1 MIGKYKY
8 TFFSLIFAVLFVFGC
23 MIAMNYILKL
33 RETKLLTE
41 SGRAEVESPV
51 RAWLELESDKD
62 LVTDD
67 THQER
72 YELTYQQMKE
82 AISHWNSR
90 EGDII
95 HEPVAGQISMGEAIE
110 SGKNWL
116 VEMGFAEVDS
126 DDVQAY
132 SVNATLGVGRKK
144 ETMNTKLEPYYSFWT
159 IHYSNRAME
168 AELLVNA
175 VIGKVWEAKV
185 TIYDDIPKKLN
196 QEDAVAF
203 WEMAGLHV
211 SETDFF
217 ETDVEQTWETYGIED
232 RALYVRIDYSHFTLN
247 ENSIVDYSTA
257 DIFHEEYV
265 IITYDFI
272 VGEE

>member
-8 TFFSLIFAVLFVFGC
+8 TFFSLIFAILFVFGC

-33 RETKLLTE
+33 SETKLLTE

-51 RAWLELESDKD
+51 RAWLELESDKEP
-62 LVTDD
+62 LTDD

-72 YELTYQQMKE
+72 YELTSQQMKE

-110 SGKNWL
+110 SGKKWL
-116 VEMGFAEVDS
+116 VEMGFAEVGP

-144 ETMNTKLEPYYSFWT
+144 ETMNKKLEPYYSFWA

-175 VIGKVWEAKV
+175 VTGKVWEAKV
-185 TIYDDIPKKLN
+185 TIYDDIPEKLN
-196 QEDAVAF
+196 QGDAVAF
-203 WEMAGLHV
+203 WEMAGLQV

-217 ETDVEQTWETYGIED
+217 ETDDEHTWETYGTED
-232 RALYVRIDYSHFTLN
+232 RALYVRIGYSHFNLN

-257 DIFHEEYV
+257 DIFHEAYV
-265 IITYDFI
+265 AITYDFI
-272 VGEE
+272 VGE